1 MRSQPENVQFQN
13 HMSNQYIKNTNG
25 RGVLL
30 ANTAPLME
38 LKEKECLHQ
47 TIAALKTKIDM
58 LEQRLDRLESQKK
71 D

>member
-1 MRSQPENVQFQN
+1 
-13 HMSNQYIKNTNG
+13 MSNQYIKNTNG

-58 LEQRLDRLESQKK
+58 LEQRLDRLESQEK

>member
-1 MRSQPENVQFQN
+1 
-13 HMSNQYIKNTNG
+13 MSNQYIKNTNG

-30 ANTAPLME
+30 ANTAPLTE

-58 LEQRLDRLESQKK
+58 LEQRLDRLESQEK

>member
-1 MRSQPENVQFQN
+1 
-13 HMSNQYIKNTNG
+13 MSNQYIKNTNG

-30 ANTAPLME
+30 ANTAALTE

-58 LEQRLDRLESQKK
+58 LEQRLDRLESQEK

>member
-1 MRSQPENVQFQN
+1 
-13 HMSNQYIKNTNG
+13 MSNPYIKNTNG

-30 ANTAPLME
+30 ANTAALTE

-58 LEQRLDRLESQKK
+58 LEQRLDRLESQEK